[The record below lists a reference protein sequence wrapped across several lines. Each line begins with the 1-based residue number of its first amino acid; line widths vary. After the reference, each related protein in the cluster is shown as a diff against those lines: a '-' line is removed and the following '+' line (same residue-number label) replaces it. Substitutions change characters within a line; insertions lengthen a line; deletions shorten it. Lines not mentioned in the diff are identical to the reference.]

1 MICSPVQCIW
11 RLCAHGMC
19 YVEGDIISVVCTHKK
34 NGFHTSKRM
43 RPCAVQTNELHWDQG
58 RTHLFDIKAWQQ
70 QCLDKKCIC
79 LICFFFFLIYD
90 SLLDL
95 TSLFDFSSCA
105 VQKQWSDLF
114 DLWAMTLIHM
124 IDKCMMR
131 FGCIFC
137 SRKECCVKDLD
148 CFDERFPHSC
158 TYICQTCRCPE
169 WAQDNATYATSSS
182 WMLKPCLTTSWK
194 SYSLSSRFV
203 YFKGMLCRIV
213 GPVFK

>member
-1 MICSPVQCIW
+1 MKTVCSWNVLRGRGYNQCCMYTQKKMASIQASVCVRVQ
-11 RLCAHGMC
+11 
-19 YVEGDIISVVCTHKK
+19 
-34 NGFHTSKRM
+34 SKLMSYTEIREEHNSLTLK
-43 RPCAVQTNELHWDQG
+43 RGNNSAQIRN
-58 RTHLFDIKAWQQ
+58 AYASSA
-70 QCLDKKCIC
+70 
-79 LICFFFFLIYD
+79 FFFLIYD

-95 TSLFDFSSCA
+95 ATLFDFSSCA

-137 SRKECCVKDLD
+137 SRKEHCVKDLD

-158 TYICQTCRCPE
+158 TYICRTCRCPE

-182 WMLKPCLTTSWK
+182 WMLKPCLTTS
-194 SYSLSSRFV
+194 
-203 YFKGMLCRIV
+203 
-213 GPVFK
+213 